1 LQQWLRSIC
10 GADHQDSKKRLDFT
24 GARPYLV
31 VVQCNNDA
39 AMAEE
44 RSARRDVAVPDLLA
58 ALTAYGLRG
67 LRNETRSRRSLKGRV
82 MKQIDRLL
90 DWLAAGVAEGE
101 RMRREAYLAQSSD
114 HCDLEYRRRE
124 LEREPSFV
132 RGWW

>member
-1 LQQWLRSIC
+1 M
-10 GADHQDSKKRLDFT
+10 DFT

-90 DWLAAGVAEGE
+90 DWLAAGVAESE

-114 HCDLEYRRRE
+114 HCDLEYRIRE